1 MSPEKQRRS
10 HLIFLGYATAT
21 SILIALAVR
30 YYEFFIYVYQDP
42 EMIRAAIAE
51 FGILGPFVLVLAQIF
66 QVIIFV
72 IPGPVMTIAAGYA
85 FGTFWGFL
93 YSFIGTYIGSLFVF
107 FLGRKYG
114 RPFVERFVR
123 PADLARYDGFIERHG
138 RLALLL
144 CRVAPIIIPNDAVSF
159 AASVSG
165 MRWRDYA
172 GISFIGFIPNILL
185 IALFGDRITEGFSTA
200 GLVLLSVVGMSLV
213 VYLLWHPVRETLGI
227 GKKEAAPKE
236 EASVDR

>member
-1 MSPEKQRRS
+1 MEEKKQRRS
-10 HLIFLGYATAT
+10 HVVMMGYGTAII
-21 SILIALAVR
+21 ILLALVVR
-30 YYEFFIYVYQDP
+30 YFDFFVYAYEDP
-42 EMIRAAIAE
+42 EMIREMIVS
-51 FGILGPFVLVLAQIF
+51 FGPIGPIVLVLAQIF
-66 QVIIFV
+66 QVIVFV

-85 FGTFWGFL
+85 FGTFWGFV

-123 PADLARYDGFIERHG
+123 SADLMRYDGFINKHG
-138 RLALLL
+138 MLALFL

-172 GISFIGFIPNILL
+172 IASFVGFIPNILL
-185 IALFGDRITEGFSTA
+185 IALFGDRMTKGFSTA
-200 GLVLLSVVGMSLV
+200 GLVLLSIVGMSV
-213 VYLLWHPVRETLGI
+213 IVYLLWFPVRGMLGMN
-227 GKKEAAPKE
+227 KHDT
-236 EASVDR
+236 SV